1 LFAPRPIIDVALARA
16 NLKSAAI
23 IIKHQRRRRHWRWFI
38 DNAGTIVVVIG
49 LLVVAWF
56 VAAG

>member
-1 LFAPRPIIDVALARA
+1 LFAPGPITDVALARA

-49 LLVVAWF
+49 LLVVA
-56 VAAG
+56 

>member
-1 LFAPRPIIDVALARA
+1 LFAPGPITDVALARA

-23 IIKHQRRRRHWRWFI
+23 IIKYQRRRSRWFI